1 MEYFLCFDLLV
12 TLDVFFIYDKDNFF
26 HIFIQDS
33 KIVSN
38 IKKTN
43 MFCVDTF

>member
-1 MEYFLCFDLLV
+1 MEYFLCFELAGYPRCV
-12 TLDVFFIYDKDNFF
+12 FIYDKDNFF

-43 MFCVDTF
+43 MFCVDIF